1 MPKKAVAKPL
11 VLGSSS
17 GSAQVQ
23 AAAAAAAAA
32 KPAARRLGPRDLR
45 TPSDRFEQTLEMR
58 ASISTEES
66 VRRACE
72 GKIAAKIQLRVP
84 EKSEAV
90 PKPRADEVVV
100 FEAFF
105 EAGLG
110 LPAVGMLSEVLKA
123 YNLELPQ
130 LSPNAVARLAV
141 FEWAMRAEG
150 CEGRADVFVALHDAN
165 CQPKPR
171 EGTDRVKRALAFG
184 SANFQLRKEF
194 QDAFPAR
201 AVNNKWYS
209 RWDQEWFYASVG
221 ANSPLRSTNAH
232 ILYRREGVVTT
243 SEGLLHSRISL
254 LRRVAAKMS
263 MRDLA
268 EEFITLRLSP
278 LARSWPEGLFQASGR
293 ADLDMRTP
301 EEAIAAADR
310 VVGTPTPE
318 EQNQRLALVGSWE
331 RWNRVWSALDLGGLP
346 ALPDFGHLGTSSAGA
361 KRKRGDEDE
370 PDASGEAAAKPAA
383 TPTPKKAAKPLAV
396 RTSEAEADAR
406 TPAAKE
412 ATDAPAEPTS
422 GVEVDALASQR
433 GSWRTH
439 LAPASFQEIS
449 DDEDEDD
456 ARPPVAK
463 PAGEGGSKPAEAK
476 PAEASSSSSSSGGSS
491 SESES
496 ESTSSDDEG
505 GGGRADPR
513 GEEDVDVV
521 GLSPAS
527 PKPAETTVAV
537 IHPFKPREGVT
548 AAAILGFREACASAE
563 EGDLVA
569 QLSHLDPTELFVSS
583 NEVLIRAFALNAA
596 ASTAADRRMERLAE
610 EKEALRREV
619 LEETEKRRRAEASA
633 AEAKEAL
640 ASETARLRA
649 ELQASKMITL
659 LYEP

>member
-1 MPKKAVAKPL
+1 
-11 VLGSSS
+11 
-17 GSAQVQ
+17 
-23 AAAAAAAAA
+23 
-32 KPAARRLGPRDLR
+32 
-45 TPSDRFEQTLEMR
+45 
-58 ASISTEES
+58 
-66 VRRACE
+66 
-72 GKIAAKIQLRVP
+72 
-84 EKSEAV
+84 
-90 PKPRADEVVV
+90 
-100 FEAFF
+100 
-105 EAGLG
+105 
-110 LPAVGMLSEVLKA
+110 MLSEVLKA

-318 EQNQRLALVGSWE
+318 EQNQRLAL
-331 RWNRVWSALDLGGLP
+331 
-346 ALPDFGHLGTSSAGA
+346 
-361 KRKRGDEDE
+361 
-370 PDASGEAAAKPAA
+370 
-383 TPTPKKAAKPLAV
+383 
-396 RTSEAEADAR
+396 
-406 TPAAKE
+406 
-412 ATDAPAEPTS
+412 
-422 GVEVDALASQR
+422 
-433 GSWRTH
+433 
-439 LAPASFQEIS
+439 
-449 DDEDEDD
+449 
-456 ARPPVAK
+456 
-463 PAGEGGSKPAEAK
+463 
-476 PAEASSSSSSSGGSS
+476 
-491 SESES
+491 
-496 ESTSSDDEG
+496 
-505 GGGRADPR
+505 
-513 GEEDVDVV
+513 
-521 GLSPAS
+521 
-527 PKPAETTVAV
+527 
-537 IHPFKPREGVT
+537 
-548 AAAILGFREACASAE
+548 
-563 EGDLVA
+563 
-569 QLSHLDPTELFVSS
+569 
-583 NEVLIRAFALNAA
+583 AFALNAA

-649 ELQASKMITL
+649 ELQASKDAEARQAKENEELRQWARDLESFVVANLGEATQSLTERAGLRPLLQPLAQMSQEVGNSELVSVLSEASGTELNIALERATLQQIVLARAAATSSEIEFNRLKRKVTTLQEALNGSEDKSPQLEERLLEEQRVKAIAKEALRMEQHAQEVLVSSIKELQVEQVVLRAKVDKLRVAETTELSTITYDMTKAKAKHKEVADETMDTLRGVLEYFGTVWPSTSSATDKALGQKLKMIPATAKMMKGSGTHYGEFSGQVDRIRVLHHLEAIGVSITPMKGSMHVGFADEGL
-659 LYEP
+659 LQPPLDVALASEAFRATWKADCKAVVTTWINKARW